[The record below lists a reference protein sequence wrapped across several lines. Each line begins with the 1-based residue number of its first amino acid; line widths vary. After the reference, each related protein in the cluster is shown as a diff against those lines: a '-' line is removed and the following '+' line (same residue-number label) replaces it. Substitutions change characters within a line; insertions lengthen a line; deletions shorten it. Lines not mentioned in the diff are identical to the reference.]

1 MLRVHL
7 IDSSVF
13 VQNLVVEPQCGVR
26 TYALVRIAVR
36 KPISFLDERFLNGT
50 NDEIDVEVF
59 CVEQFAYARATSGS
73 AVPRRITLV
82 SGEQRI

>member
-1 MLRVHL
+1 MLGVYL
-7 IDSSVF
+7 IDFAVF

-59 CVEQFAYARATSGS
+59 SVKQLNDSRAKSGS
-73 AVPRRITLV
+73 AVTRRI
-82 SGEQRI
+82 